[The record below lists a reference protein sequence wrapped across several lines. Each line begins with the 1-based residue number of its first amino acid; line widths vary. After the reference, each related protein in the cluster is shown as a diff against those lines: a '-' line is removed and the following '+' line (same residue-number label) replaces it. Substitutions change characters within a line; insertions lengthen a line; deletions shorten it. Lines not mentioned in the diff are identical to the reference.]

1 MTDSNKFV
9 SDEEKKKM
17 VLDKMTKVCICKA
30 IPRSKIKEVIKSG
43 ATTVEEVNK
52 IVGSGSG
59 GCKGRRCGPKIEEL
73 INMYKN
79 GEF

>member
-9 SDEEKKKM
+9 SDEDKKKM

-30 IPRSKIKEVIKSG
+30 IPRSKIKEAIKSG

>member
-1 MTDSNKFV
+1 MTDNNKFV

-30 IPRSKIKEVIKSG
+30 IPRSKIKEAIKSG

>member
-1 MTDSNKFV
+1 MTHSNKFI

-30 IPRSKIKEVIKSG
+30 IPRSKIKEAIKSG

>member
-30 IPRSKIKEVIKSG
+30 IPRSKIKEAIKGG

-59 GCKGRRCGPKIEEL
+59 GCKGRRCSPKIEEL

>member
-30 IPRSKIKEVIKSG
+30 IPRSKIKEAIKSG

>member
-1 MTDSNKFV
+1 MTNSNKFV

-30 IPRSKIKEVIKSG
+30 IPRSKIKEAIKSG

>member
-1 MTDSNKFV
+1 MTDSNKSI

-30 IPRSKIKEVIKSG
+30 IPRSKIKEAIKSG

-73 INMYKN
+73 INMHKN

>member
-1 MTDSNKFV
+1 MTNNRFI
-9 SDEEKKKM
+9 SDEEKKQM

-30 IPRSKIKEVIKSG
+30 IPRSKIKETIKSG
-43 ATTVEEVNK
+43 AKTVEEVNK

-73 INMYKN
+73 IEMYKN